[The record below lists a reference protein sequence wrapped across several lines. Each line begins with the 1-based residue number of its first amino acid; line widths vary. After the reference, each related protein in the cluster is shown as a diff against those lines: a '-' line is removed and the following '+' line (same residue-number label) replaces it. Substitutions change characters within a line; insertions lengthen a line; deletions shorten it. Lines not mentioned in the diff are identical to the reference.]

1 MKTSTPTASQPGP
14 EPGQDPQQDET
25 CYHCGL
31 PVPPDTDL
39 SATILGEPRP
49 MCCRG
54 CEAVAKAIVSG
65 GLEDFYHYRTE
76 DAPQGQDLVPEFL
89 REVQVY
95 DNPQIQK
102 SFVSAGEGA
111 LKEASLI
118 LEGITCA
125 ACVWLNERHLSALPG
140 VEQVQINY
148 ATHRARLRWD
158 DSRIQLSEIL
168 EAIARIGYRAHPY
181 DHQRQHE
188 LLETQRRQQLRR
200 LGLAGALGMQIM
212 ILAVALYFGDWT
224 GMEGR
229 YRSFF
234 HWIGLG
240 LATPIVLFAAQPF
253 YRSAWRDLRQ
263 GRAGMD
269 VPVSLGILGA
279 FTASAWA
286 TLTGTGHVYYDSV
299 AMFTFFLLSARYLE
313 LAGRRRATAAM
324 DRLVRVTPAIATR
337 MRRHGDTLREESVP
351 VAELHP
357 GDELLVRPGETVPT
371 DGVILK
377 GRSSI
382 DESLLSGESLPLA
395 KGPGDPLVGGSIN
408 VEGPLSVRVD
418 KVGQETVLSH
428 IVRLLERAQMERP
441 AITQMADRTASWF
454 VLAVLILAGIVAG
467 YWWSAEP
474 QRWLE
479 ITIAVLVVTCPCAL
493 SLATPTAITAATG
506 TLSTLGL
513 LITRG
518 HTLEGLA
525 RTTHMVFDKTGTL
538 TQGRIRLLETHRF
551 SDLDRRRALQ
561 VAAALERHSEH
572 PIGRALVEAADRLT
586 TTASQVHNTPG
597 YGLRGLVGGAEYF
610 LGTPHFITHHCG
622 DVAPDPRID
631 AILDQGN
638 TVVVLAQRGVLH
650 AVFELGD
657 EPRPDAPLLV
667 QRLHGLGLKVVLLS
681 GDHPR
686 AVQVAA
692 GRIGIEPEVA
702 AGGLSPEDKLKKV
715 RALQS
720 QGAIVAMVG
729 DGVNDAPVLAGAQV
743 SIAMGSGAQV
753 ALASADMILLSNRL
767 MSLGTALGL
776 ARKTRRIIRENL
788 LWALTYNALA
798 LPAAAMG
805 LVAPWMAAIGMSAS
819 SLLVVANALR
829 LTRQERAGG

>member
-1 MKTSTPTASQPGP
+1 
-14 EPGQDPQQDET
+14 
-25 CYHCGL
+25 
-31 PVPPDTDL
+31 
-39 SATILGEPRP
+39 

-54 CEAVAKAIVSG
+54 CEAVARAIVSG
-65 GLEDFYHYRTE
+65 GLESFYRYRTE

-89 REVQVY
+89 REIQVY

-102 SFVSAGEGA
+102 RFVTAGEGA

-125 ACVWLNERHLSALPG
+125 ACVWLNEQHLLALPG
-140 VEQVQINY
+140 VEAVQINY
-148 ATHRARLRWD
+148 ATQRAQLRWD
-158 DSRIQLSEIL
+158 DSRIHLSEIL

-181 DHQRQHE
+181 DPQRQHE
-188 LLETQRRQQLRR
+188 LLETQRRRQLRR

-224 GMEGR
+224 GMEAR

-234 HWIGLG
+234 QWISLG

-253 YRSAWRDLRQ
+253 YTSAWRDLRQ

-279 FTASAWA
+279 FAASVWA

-299 AMFTFFLLSARYLE
+299 AMFTFFLLGARYLE
-313 LAGRRRATAAM
+313 LAGRRRAAAAM

-337 MRRHGDTLREESVP
+337 MRRRGDALREESVP
-351 VAELHP
+351 VVELQP

-382 DESLLSGESLPLA
+382 DESLLSGESLPVV
-395 KGPGDPLVGGSIN
+395 KGPGDALVGGSIN

-418 KVGQETVLSH
+418 KVGQDTVLSH
-428 IVRLLERAQMERP
+428 ILRLLERAQTEKP
-441 AITQMADRTASWF
+441 AITQMADRAASWF
-454 VLAVLILAGIVAG
+454 VLAVLILAAMVAG
-467 YWWSAEP
+467 YWWSEEP

-513 LITRG
+513 LTTRG

-525 RTTHMVFDKTGTL
+525 RATHIVFDKTGTL
-538 TQGRIRLLETHRF
+538 TQGRVRLLRTHRF
-551 SDLDRRRALQ
+551 SDLDRRRTLQ
-561 VAAALERHSEH
+561 VAAALEHHSEH
-572 PIGRALVEAADRLT
+572 PIARALVEAAERLT
-586 TTASQVHNTPG
+586 ATASQVHNTPG
-597 YGLRGLVGGAEYF
+597 YGLKGLVGGTEYF
-610 LGTPHFITHHCG
+610 LGTPRFIARHCG
-622 DVAPDPRID
+622 AVAGGARIRP
-631 AILDQGN
+631 ILERGN
-638 TVVVLAQRGVLH
+638 TVVVLAQRGILH

-657 EPRPDAPLLV
+657 EPRPDASQLV
-667 QRLHGLGLKVVLLS
+667 RRLRALGLKVLLLS

-692 GRIGIEPEVA
+692 QRIGIDPGSA
-702 AGGLSPEDKLKKV
+702 AGGLSPEEKLKKV
-715 RALQS
+715 RELQS
-720 QGAIVAMVG
+720 RGAVVAMVG

-753 ALASADMILLSNRL
+753 ALASADMIMLSNRL
-767 MSLGTALGL
+767 MGLRTALGL
-776 ARKTRRIIRENL
+776 ARKTRRIIRQNL
-788 LWALTYNALA
+788 VWALTYNALA

-819 SLLVVANALR
+819 SLAVVANALR
-829 LTRQERAGG
+829 LTGYRPQPPRGG